1 MPGIQNSK
9 STLDFLGTIGS
20 QDRGD
25 GVTMNNTAKAL
36 VRLADFLI
44 DHAANSLQSKGHVA
58 SGDTISSMTA
68 GPIEVDGTKMFLD
81 IEILKTYKFLDL
93 GVKGYVSGKGKYQF
107 KKPGWGKGKRT
118 GKGKVSP
125 MVLAILKWMRKRSIS
140 SKYKAISK
148 NEKKNQRIKKMVSSA
163 DSLKS
168 LAYAVATNIKKKGIK
183 PTYFFTKAVT
193 ATKAQSRKEFA
204 SAIKL
209 DIIESLNPN

>member
-9 STLDFLGTIGS
+9 STLDFLGTIGN

-25 GVTMNNTAKAL
+25 GVTMNNTAMAL

-44 DHAANSLQSKGHVA
+44 DKAANNLQSKGHVA
-58 SGDTISSMTA
+58 SGDTISSMNA

-93 GVKGYVSGKGKYQF
+93 GVKGTEGG
-107 KKPGWGKGKRT
+107 T
-118 GKGKVSP
+118 GKFKFKTKYANKK
-125 MVLAILKWMRKRSIS
+125 MALALLKWMRKRSIS

-148 NEKKNQRIKKMVSSA
+148 NEQKNQRIKKMVSSA
-163 DSLKS
+163 ENLKR
-168 LAYAVATNIKKKGIK
+168 LAYAVSVSIKKKGIK
-183 PTYFFTKAVT
+183 PTYFFTKAVA